1 MFGQKKRDVAP
12 TLLDIVSLQKH
23 PQMTGKS
30 FKDILF
36 SDKSGQIAEKR
47 NYALAGK

>member
-1 MFGQKKRDVAP
+1 MARIIFIYLLILFSNIVFGQKKRDVAP
-12 TLLDIVSLQKH
+12 TLLDIVGLQKH

-36 SDKSGQIAEKR
+36 
-47 NYALAGK
+47 